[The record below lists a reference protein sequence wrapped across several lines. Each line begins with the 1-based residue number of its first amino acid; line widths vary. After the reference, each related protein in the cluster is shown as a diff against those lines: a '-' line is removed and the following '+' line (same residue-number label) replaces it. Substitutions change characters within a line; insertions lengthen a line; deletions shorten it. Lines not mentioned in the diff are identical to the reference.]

1 MQKLLFF
8 TRFLLAVVLVAL
20 AGTMAIAQEPDNPF
34 HQGTS
39 VSEVFNWYT
48 VVYGAAVTI
57 LTRLQAVLFPKAGNV
72 PRLAVRYL
80 IVAAVVGGL
89 FLALGVSNAWGIA
102 IGFLGTALTYDK
114 FLEPLGILKT
124 PKPTTQDS

>member
-8 TRFLLAVVLVAL
+8 SRLLLAVVLVAL
-20 AGTMAIAQEPDNPF
+20 AGTMAMAQEPDNPF

-48 VVYGAAVTI
+48 VVYGAAVTLI
-57 LTRLQAVLFPKAGNV
+57 TRVQAVLFPKAGSI
-72 PRLAVRYL
+72 PRVAVRYI

-102 IGFLGTALTYDK
+102 VGFLGSALTYDK
-114 FLEPLGILKT
+114 VLEPLGVLKT
-124 PKPTTQDS
+124 PKPT

>member
-8 TRFLLAVVLVAL
+8 SRLLLAVVLVAL
-20 AGTMAIAQEPDNPF
+20 AGTMAMAQEPDNPF

-48 VVYGAAVTI
+48 VVYGAAVTLI
-57 LTRLQAVLFPKAGNV
+57 TRVQAVLFTKAGSI
-72 PRLAVRYL
+72 PRVAVRYI

-102 IGFLGTALTYDK
+102 VGFLGSALTYDK
-114 FLEPLGILKT
+114 VLEPLGVLKT
-124 PKPTTQDS
+124 PKPT